1 MVIYGRLF
9 VIITLLDT
17 IRDIFFARERVKV
30 TDKKAQKRE
39 TIIQTALK
47 LFSTNG
53 FHKTTIPD
61 IAAKLGMSVG
71 NLYNYFS
78 SKDLLAQEIIRYTSQ
93 VLGEKIREVNEM
105 DISAQ
110 EKIRKIVEIY
120 FLMAKEKPEM
130 IEYFLRVYLS
140 NREVFSDG
148 CQGMVC
154 VSGFITEIMV
164 FFDDAVGSGELRN
177 QDFFSAFGLFMGYLG
192 GMVFLKG
199 EEVLPQDITYYIDD
213 ISRNIYNAL
222 KA

>member
-1 MVIYGRLF
+1 
-9 VIITLLDT
+9 
-17 IRDIFFARERVKV
+17 V
-30 TDKKAQKRE
+30 TATEKKALKRE
-39 TIIQTALK
+39 SIMQASLQ
-47 LFSTNG
+47 LFSLHG

-61 IAAKLGMSVG
+61 IAKKLGMSVG

-78 SKDLLAQEIIRYTSQ
+78 SKDILAQEIIKYTSE
-93 VLGEKIREVNEM
+93 VLGKEIRQVNEM
-105 DISAQ
+105 DLSAK

-120 FLMAKEKPEM
+120 FMMAKEKPEM

-140 NREVFSDG
+140 NREVFSEG
-148 CQGMVC
+148 CEGMMC
-154 VSGFITEIMV
+154 VSGFITEIMI
-164 FFDDAVGSGELRN
+164 FFDDAVGSGELRD

-199 EEVLPQDITYYIDD
+199 EGVLPQEIEYYIDD